1 MKGTNMDISFAI
13 IELGLMIL
21 LFIVAKIS
29 VKWPSNKWRIIYS
42 APAFLAVAGLVFIGF
57 NKYHLGIYA
66 AAFLVPICLFIEDRK
81 VRQKQIT
88 AMVMAAIIGVNI
100 AVIVFSS
107 GYSRKPYLDDFEK
120 AYAVMK
126 EHYILTDEKGIDWDA
141 LYAKYKLLFKEVD
154 RSQDSVENYKVWQQF
169 TGEFYDGH
177 VGYTCKSDR
186 EMLEAV
192 CESYGNDYGLSL
204 IRLSTGE
211 YAAVNVEG
219 YDNSYSIQSTD
230 HDELGFFSVKD
241 DYMPD
246 TAEADRLT
254 LKNAGIKNGTIITE
268 WNGRAVEDYFDGI
281 NYYIM
286 QYPDRENE
294 EFYLPI
300 YAAGIGQ
307 DMKYGDTFIQGE
319 KSYNINGNEITS
331 NPSVDITF
339 INEDGNEETVTAPNL
354 GIYAPRMLDTMGK
367 LDDGVNITNLNWQ
380 EVNSDTYMI
389 RISEMIYDQET
400 YDGTDYKEMTDEL
413 REKVLALKE
422 AGVKNLIFDLRK
434 NGGGSPYF
442 VEGIACLFAPEGEHL
457 TYYSAVINEGTATF
471 ERGTDGRYEMGLA
484 SSFTGEDLWHDG
496 QIILLVNAETVSA
509 GDDMT
514 YMMGDFPNVKIIG
527 FTSSNSSCQ
536 AVTQVSMEE
545 GDISF
550 SAVPNLLPDGEIAID
565 TYTDH
570 VGRTPFDEKIPMT
583 QQAISAIFD
592 KGEDY
597 LMNYAADSFN

>member
-1 MKGTNMDISFAI
+1 MDISFAI

-21 LFIVAKIS
+21 LFVVAKVS
-29 VKWPSNKWRIIYS
+29 FKRPSNKWRLLYS
-42 APAFLAVAGLVFIGF
+42 APAFLAVAGLVFVGF
-57 NKYHLGIYA
+57 DKYYLGIYV
-66 AAFLVPICLFIEDRK
+66 AAFLILICLFIEDRK
-81 VRQKQIT
+81 VKQKQIT
-88 AMVMAAIIGVNI
+88 AVVLAAAIVVNM
-100 AVIVFSS
+100 AVIAFSS
-107 GYSRKPYLDDFEK
+107 GYKRKPYLEDFEE

-126 EHYILTDEKGIDWDA
+126 EHYVLTDEKGIDWDT
-141 LYAKYKLLFKEVD
+141 LYAKYKPLFKEVD
-154 RSQDSVENYKVWQQF
+154 RNQDSVENYKVWQQF
-169 TGEFYDGH
+169 TDEFYDGH
-177 VGYTCKSDR
+177 VGYKPNSDS
-186 EMLEAV
+186 ETIKAV
-192 CESYGNDYGLSL
+192 SESYGNDYGLSL

-230 HDELGFFSVKD
+230 HDDFGFFSVKD

-246 TAEADRLT
+246 TAEEDRLT

-268 WNGRAVEDYFDGI
+268 WNGRPVEDYFDGI

-286 QYPDRENE
+286 QYPVRENE

-319 KSYNINGNEITS
+319 KSHNINGKEITS

-339 INEDGNEETVTAPNL
+339 IDENGKEETVTAPNL
-354 GIYAPRMLDTMGK
+354 GIYAPRMLDTMEK

-389 RISEMIYDQET
+389 RISQMIYDQET
-400 YDGTDYKEMTDEL
+400 YEGTDYTDMTDEL

-422 AGVKNLIFDLRK
+422 AGVKNLIFDMRR

-442 VEGIACLFAPEGEHL
+442 VEGVACLFAPVGEHL
-457 TYYSAVINEGTATF
+457 TYYSAVIDEATATF
-471 ERGTDGRYEMGLA
+471 KRGTDGHYEMGLP
-484 SSFTGEDLWHDG
+484 SSYTGEDLWHDG

-514 YMMGDFPNVKIIG
+514 YMMGDFPNVKVIG
-527 FTSSNSSCQ
+527 LTSTNSSCQ
-536 AVTQVSMEE
+536 AVTQVNMEE
-545 GDISF
+545 GGVSF

-583 QQAISAIFD
+583 REAITAIFD

-597 LMNYAADSFN
+597 LLQYAADSF